1 MAVMSPP
8 VISMVPAP
16 LPKENV
22 PLPMPAE
29 APAPL
34 AVRLPVLLPLLS
46 VPDVMV
52 SLPVV
57 PVLSSLCS
65 RPAHWLPLVSLL
77 SPMSVIL
84 VSPAP
89 STLRAALLVLL
100 LLVSMLTLSS
110 VTLRVL
116 SFPVLSLFTSLLMM
130 RMTFWAAAW
139 KLSAAV
145 FRAVV
150 DSFRVSSSSLEL
162 ATLRDAP
169 VYVNWLSGAE
179 RLLSVLSVPS
189 AGVGMPPG
197 LGSFS
202 SLPVVGV
209 SPALVSL
216 PPEPVVPSEPVVPPS
231 EPLLSGSE
239 LPAPVFLPSVVSPVW
254 GSFSS
259 PPVVSPVWFFSVD
272 WFSFSSLPPSEES
285 LPLVSPG

>member
-29 APAPL
+29 APLPV
-34 AVRLPVLLPLLS
+34 AVRLPVLLPLSS

-57 PVLSSLCS
+57 PMLSSLCS
-65 RPAHWLPLVSLL
+65 RPAHWLPLVRVFLPS
-77 SPMSVIL
+77 SVIF

-130 RMTFWAAAW
+130 RMTFWAAAL

-150 DSFRVSSSSLEL
+150 DSFEVPSSLL
-162 ATLRDAP
+162 AL

-197 LGSFS
+197 LGSFFS
-202 SLPVVGV
+202 PPVVRV
-209 SPALVSL
+209 SSALVSL
-216 PPEPVVPSEPVVPPS
+216 PPEPVVPSEPEVPPS

-239 LPAPVFLPSVVSPVW
+239 LPSPVFLSSAVSPV
-254 GSFSS
+254 
-259 PPVVSPVWFFSVD
+259 
-272 WFSFSSLPPSEES
+272 
-285 LPLVSPG
+285 